1 MSINEHP
8 LDQFWVLTDKQADG
22 LVAFISV
29 ARHRTHHRADG
40 SNIIAIS
47 PAFKNAEDTK
57 SHIKAMIADLSD
69 ALASVDALF
78 KKVT

>member
-47 PAFKNAEDTK
+47 PAFKNAEDTRAGTHK
-57 SHIKAMIADLSD
+57 GDSQGGENVIQ
-69 ALASVDALF
+69 ALH
-78 KKVT
+78 